1 MKSNLHLMRCLLLI
15 TFALIAMPAESQ
27 DNARNGDEPTTDVQ
41 FPNLPIPEILLEY
54 EKWTGKK
61 VIRDSNIQDKTLSI
75 ITSGE
80 LTYSEA
86 ADFVEKSFLL
96 NGYAIIPTENP
107 TQLKIIAYNTDKK
120 ITSEGTPIFT
130 QAFELPDSEQ
140 VVTYIMPLTY
150 MTPDAASEVF
160 STIVELHPYGK
171 ITPLQNASAV
181 VITENAPVVRRLIE
195 LRDRLDVSPVRTVN
209 ESFQLERAN
218 AEEVVEALIDILE
231 LDQEASSS
239 GSAPGSAPR
248 PAGQQQRNPATSGGG
263 DGSGSP
269 IPSQRGNSNFAQ
281 AAAPKPRVRAI
292 HRANRVL
299 VVATPQDMEY
309 LTSIIEH
316 LDAPVEAAS
325 YMRRELKYVSV
336 GDFLQIASNVIT
348 QIGSGENGGQGQGL
362 GANRGQLSN
371 QTGQN
376 NQNNRFGN
384 NQNNGFN
391 NQSGIGNNSGRSGA
405 TGALG
410 NAGTD
415 QAQPPQSIVIDKTL
429 LVADN
434 VQNVLIASGPPEH
447 LRRINDLID
456 EMDCKP
462 QQIQISAVI
471 AQLTLGDDF
480 DFGVDFL
487 RTLDNMGNGNIPSAA
502 GSLASRSATSQP
514 LIDVS
519 PLTDVNNL
527 IPAAAGLTMYGQINN
542 YTDAV
547 LTALESTNRFQV
559 LQRPTVYTVNNR
571 QATIETGQRVAV
583 PRSTL
588 SSLDVDQGNNNQVVT
603 ANIDFEDVVLRIDVI
618 PLINADGEI
627 TLQIQQRNDD
637 IVGST
642 TIGNDQIPTIGT
654 QVLGTTV
661 MVQDG
666 GTVLLGGLISEDDR
680 KNESGLPLMS
690 SLPLIGRVF
699 GSTQQNVSRQELM
712 IFIQPKII
720 RSNSDYTRV
729 DEDMKQRSQMAPN
742 AEAFAEAEDDNIDVF
757 ETQDFQSAEKR
768 IHFFRDLF
776 KKKKKRNNKAPLL
789 SPQAIPSVRA
799 VPIQP

>member
-1 MKSNLHLMRCLLLI
+1 MRTPLLISFCFLLLA
-15 TFALIAMPAESQ
+15 ALTLTAPTANSQ
-27 DNARNGDEPTTDVQ
+27 DNTPNGTPLTTDVQ
-41 FPNLPIPEILLEY
+41 FPNIPIPQILLEY
-54 EKWTGKK
+54 ERWTGKK

-75 ITSGE
+75 ITSGK
-80 LTYSEA
+80 LTYAEA

-120 ITSEGTPIFT
+120 ITSEGAPIFT
-130 QAFELPDSEQ
+130 QPFEIPETEQ
-140 VVTYIMPLTY
+140 VITYIMPLTY
-150 MTPDAASEVF
+150 MTSEAAAEVF
-160 STIVELHPYGK
+160 ASIVELHPYGK

-195 LRDRLDVSPVRTVN
+195 LRDRLDVSPIRTVN

-231 LDQEASSS
+231 LDQDAPSS

-248 PAGQQQRNPATSGGG
+248 AGGQQQRNPVAAVAGNEGTS
-263 DGSGSP
+263 S
-269 IPSQRGNSNFAQ
+269 IPSQRGSSNFAK
-281 AAAPKPRVRAI
+281 ASAPKPRVRAI
-292 HRANRVL
+292 PRANRVL

-309 LTSIIEH
+309 VTSIIEH

-325 YMRRELKYVSV
+325 YMRRELKYMSV

-348 QIGSGENGGQGQGL
+348 QISSGEGGQGL
-362 GANRGQLSN
+362 GANQGQLN
-371 QTGQN
+371 NQN
-376 NQNNRFGN
+376 NTQNNNNRFGN
-384 NQNNGFN
+384 NQNNNSFN
-391 NQSGIGNNSGRSGA
+391 NQSGIGNNSGSGA

-415 QAQPPQSIVIDKTL
+415 QAMPPQSIVIDKTL

-487 RTLDNMGNGNIPSAA
+487 RSLDNFGNGNNPGTA
-502 GSLASRSATSQP
+502 GSFASRSGTSQP
-514 LIDVS
+514 LIDVAT
-519 PLTDVNNL
+519 LTDPNNL

-542 YTDAV
+542 YTDAF
-547 LTALESTNRFQV
+547 LSALESTNKFQV

-571 QATIETGQRVAV
+571 QATIETGQRIAV

-642 TIGNDQIPTIGT
+642 VIGNDQIPTIGT

-690 SLPLIGRVF
+690 SLPFLGRVF
-699 GSTQQNVSRQELM
+699 GSTQQNVARQELM

-720 RSNSDYTRV
+720 NNHSDYTRV
-729 DEDMKQRSQMAPN
+729 DEDMKMRTQMAPN
-742 AEAFAEAEDDNIDVF
+742 VQDFANGTDDNIDVF
-757 ETQDFQSAEKR
+757 ESQDFQSAEKR

-776 KKKKKRNNKAPLL
+776 RKVNKKQRVEPARNR
-789 SPQAIPSVRA
+789 PSVRA
-799 VPIQP
+799 VPVGE

>member
-1 MKSNLHLMRCLLLI
+1 MRTQLQISFCFLLLA
-15 TFALIAMPAESQ
+15 ALTLTGLTANSQ
-27 DNARNGDEPTTDVQ
+27 ENAPNGAPLTTDVQ
-41 FPNLPIPEILLEY
+41 FPNIPIPQILLEY
-54 EKWTGKK
+54 ERWTGKK

-75 ITSGE
+75 ITSGK
-80 LTYSEA
+80 LTYAEA

-120 ITSEGTPIFT
+120 ITSEGAPIFT
-130 QAFELPDSEQ
+130 QPFEIPETEQ
-140 VVTYIMPLTY
+140 VITYIMPLTY
-150 MTPDAASEVF
+150 MTSEAAAEVF
-160 STIVELHPYGK
+160 ASIVELHPYGK

-195 LRDRLDVSPVRTVN
+195 LRDRLDVSPIRTVN

-231 LDQEASSS
+231 LDQDAPSS

-248 PAGQQQRNPATSGGG
+248 PGGQQQRNPVATVAGNEGTS
-263 DGSGSP
+263 S
-269 IPSQRGNSNFAQ
+269 IPSQRGSSNFAK
-281 AAAPKPRVRAI
+281 ASAPKPRVRAI
-292 HRANRVL
+292 PRANRVL

-309 LTSIIEH
+309 VTSIIEH

-325 YMRRELKYVSV
+325 YMRRELKYMSV

-348 QIGSGENGGQGQGL
+348 QISSGEGGQGL
-362 GANRGQLSN
+362 GANQGQLSN
-371 QTGQN
+371 QNNTQN
-376 NQNNRFGN
+376 NNNRFGN
-384 NQNNGFN
+384 NQSNNSFN
-391 NQSGIGNNSGRSGA
+391 NQSGIGNNSGSGA

-415 QAQPPQSIVIDKTL
+415 QAMPPQSIVIDKTL

-487 RTLDNMGNGNIPSAA
+487 RSLDNFGNGNNPGTA
-502 GSLASRSATSQP
+502 GSLASRSGTSQP
-514 LIDVS
+514 LIDVAT
-519 PLTDVNNL
+519 LTDPNNL

-542 YTDAV
+542 YTDAF
-547 LTALESTNRFQV
+547 LSALESTNKFQV

-571 QATIETGQRVAV
+571 QATIETGQRIAV

-642 TIGNDQIPTIGT
+642 VIGNDQIPTIGT

-690 SLPLIGRVF
+690 SLPFLGRVF
-699 GSTQQNVSRQELM
+699 GSTQQNVARQELM

-720 RSNSDYTRV
+720 NNHSDYTRV
-729 DEDMKQRSQMAPN
+729 DEDMKMRTQMAPN
-742 AEAFAEAEDDNIDVF
+742 VEEFANGTDDNIDVF
-757 ETQDFQSAEKR
+757 ESQDFQSAEKR

-776 KKKKKRNNKAPLL
+776 RKVNKKQRVEPARNR
-789 SPQAIPSVRA
+789 PSVRA
-799 VPIQP
+799 VPVGE